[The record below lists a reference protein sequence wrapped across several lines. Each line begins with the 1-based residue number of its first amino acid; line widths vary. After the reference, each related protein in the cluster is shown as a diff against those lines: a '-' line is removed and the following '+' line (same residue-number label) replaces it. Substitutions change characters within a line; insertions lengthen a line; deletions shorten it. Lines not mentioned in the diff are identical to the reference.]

1 MPFASQRFQVV
12 ILDDNMCGK
21 HERMPM
27 FNVTKGAKKGFDYG
41 NNRKS

>member
-12 ILDDNMCGK
+12 FLHDNMCGK

-27 FNVTKGAKKGFDYG
+27 FNVKKAAKQGFDQG
-41 NNRKS
+41 NNRNS